1 MKFSKRTAWKL
12 EPNPLSQ
19 KIQALRAAGHRLW
32 DLTVTN
38 PTQCGFDYLA
48 PELLEAFQDPCNL
61 IYDPEP
67 RGLLQTR
74 ETLCAFYAKQGIQL
88 DPDQIFL
95 TASTSE
101 AYSFIFRLLADPG
114 DGLWAPSPS
123 YPLLEYLTGLHDMEL
138 HRYPLILEPFCRVDP
153 DFFADAD
160 FLEAKALLVV
170 HPNNP
175 TGNYLQ
181 SPERQALIRHCAE
194 ARMALISD
202 EVFYAFPLE
211 SPEPPAPSLAHTKDV
226 LTFTLGG
233 ISKLLGLP
241 QMKLSWIIVTG
252 PAAEVREAMAR
263 LEVIADTYLSA
274 GTPVQNALESWM
286 AHADAMAGEIRSR
299 TRENLKTLKAAQTGD
314 LKWIPPQGGWSAVLA
329 LPDAFNDEDWA
340 MTLAEKAGVIV
351 HPGYLYDFEEGAYA
365 VVSLLTPPAV
375 FAEGLERLRQS
386 LIVGRPGHQTA

>member
-1 MKFSKRTAWKL
+1 MEFSKRTGWKL

-38 PTQCGFDYLA
+38 PTQCGFNYLT
-48 PELLEAFQDPCNL
+48 PGLLEAFRDPRNL
-61 IYDPEP
+61 IYDPQP

-74 ETLCAFYAKQGIQL
+74 ETLCAFYAKQGIHL
-88 DPDQIFL
+88 EPDQIFL
-95 TASTSE
+95 TAGTSE
-101 AYSFIFRLLADPG
+101 AYSFLFRLLANPG

-138 HRYPLILEPFCRVDP
+138 HRYPLILEPSCRVDP
-153 DFFADAD
+153 EFFTDEDFWG
-160 FLEAKALLVV
+160 AKALLVV

-181 SPERQALIRHCAE
+181 SPERQALIRHCAK

-202 EVFYAFPLE
+202 EVFHGFPLE
-211 SPEPPAPSLAHTKDV
+211 SDAPTEPSLAHTNEV

-241 QMKLSWIIVTG
+241 QMKLSWVIVTG
-252 PAAEVREAMAR
+252 PAAERREAIAR

-274 GTPVQNALESWM
+274 GTPVQNALGSWL
-286 AHADAMAGEIRSR
+286 AHADAMAGEIRRR
-299 TRENLKTLKAAQTGD
+299 TRANLKTLKAAQTGD
-314 LKWIPPQGGWSAVLA
+314 LKLIMPQGGWSAVLA
-329 LPDAFNDEDWA
+329 LPEALNDEDWA

-375 FAEGLERLRQS
+375 FAEGLERLRQP
-386 LIVGRPGHQTA
+386 LTPGRPGHQTA